1 MFRRTLRLLGWPFG
15 VVRRRPVASAAIL
28 LLVAAVAVPV
38 GAHCWALYQFREA
51 GRAPDDDR
59 YDEAHAHISF
69 CLTVWPWS
77 APTHFLAARI
87 ARMSGAYP
95 EATAQLEE
103 CRRLQ
108 GATADTQL
116 EMLLVRAQEGQVD
129 DVIEGL
135 VYAAEHDPAH
145 RQEILEALARGHM
158 NLMRFPPALA
168 LLDRCLKDYPDDVRA
183 LDWRGW
189 LLEQLQQQERAVKDY
204 EHVLEL
210 SPGRA
215 DVRLRLAFLY
225 LAHNDPVLAE
235 PHLRK
240 LDKDRPGRP
249 EVLLGLAEF
258 HFLNGELEET
268 RALLD
273 RVLADHPDEP
283 MALFYLGK
291 VDLQTDR
298 PEEAEAYFR
307 RVLKDDKYN
316 SEAWNGLYDSLRGQ
330 PGREAEADDALKN
343 YNRQI
348 AFARRLQELLS
359 GEVEQASTNP
369 EPAYELGK
377 MNLEMG
383 REQLGLYW
391 LNTALK
397 RDKDH
402 KPTHA
407 LLADYFAKK
416 GDKEAAAG
424 HHRLAQETGR
434 QGDKETR
441 RQGVV
446 PARRRRPEGLVAR
459 RSRGHAEG
467 RKVTAAAPPLR
478 RR

>member
-1 MFRRTLRLLGWPFG
+1 MFRRMLRLLWRPFG
-15 VVRRRPVASAAIL
+15 VVRRRPVASVAIL

-38 GAHCWALYQFREA
+38 GAHCWALHQFREA
-51 GRAPDDDR
+51 GRALDDDR
-59 YDEAHAHISF
+59 LDEARAHLSF

-87 ARMSGAYP
+87 ARMSGDYP

-108 GATADTQL
+108 KGATEDTQL

-129 DVIEGL
+129 EVIDGL
-135 VYAAEHDPAH
+135 VYAAEHDRVH

-158 NLMRFPPALA
+158 TLMRFPPALA

-210 SPGRA
+210 SPGRSE
-215 DVRLRLAFLY
+215 VRLRLTYLY
-225 LAHNDPVLAE
+225 LSHNDPVLAE
-235 PHLRK
+235 PHLRILEK
-240 LDKDRPGRP
+240 EQPGRL
-249 EVLLGLAEF
+249 EVLLCLVEF
-258 HFLNGELEET
+258 HFLKGEEKET

-283 MALFYLGK
+283 MALLYLGK
-291 VDLQTDR
+291 LDLQTGR
-298 PEEAEAYFR
+298 PDEAEAYFR
-307 RVLKDDKYN
+307 RVLKDDKHN
-316 SEAWNGLYDSLRGQ
+316 TEAWNGLYDSLRGQ
-330 PGREAEADDALKN
+330 PGREAEADDAQKKLEETA
-343 YNRQI
+343 
-348 AFARRLQELLS
+348 AFGHRFQQLLS

-377 MNLEMG
+377 MNLELG
-383 REQLGLYW
+383 REDLGLYW

-397 RDKDH
+397 RDPDH

-407 LLADYFAKK
+407 LLADYLAKK
-416 GDKEAAAG
+416 GDKEAAAR
-424 HHRLAQETGR
+424 HHRLAQETR
-434 QGDKETR
+434 KQGDREQK
-441 RQGVV
+441 
-446 PARRRRPEGLVAR
+446 
-459 RSRGHAEG
+459 
-467 RKVTAAAPPLR
+467 
-478 RR
+478 